1 LKSLIDKK
9 IYKKFLKKG
18 GKIYKFFS
26 LRISNIL
33 IIDYGIKK
41 KVVKYSYKKK
51 IINEVKGLRYFNQ
64 NNKFN
69 VLKILD
75 CNIKDK
81 PYYFV
86 TDYID
91 SEKVRVK
98 DYKRIINSSYR
109 DKTKKVTIEKYILT
123 AINSN
128 DLKFNKEL
136 IKLFNKTLI
145 YFKQNKLHNI
155 YLNKSL
161 SHGDFAN
168 YNVLKYRNIFYVIDF
183 ENFKFRAKFNDELN
197 WYGHKIFYNLSKIFC
212 FKKLLH
218 YKVSNFILYKF
229 TKFVNEKLSS
239 INIKL
244 YKIYYIFYLLEKIR
258 ILTEDVKYI
267 KDNKEMKIVHNMI
280 NNLKNHLQYFLE

>member
-1 LKSLIDKK
+1 MKSLIDKK

-75 CNIKDK
+75 FNIKDK

-91 SEKVRVK
+91 TEKVRVK
-98 DYKRIINSSYR
+98 DYKRIINNSYR

-123 AINSN
+123 SINSN

-136 IKLFNKTLI
+136 TKLFNKTLI
-145 YFKQNKLHNI
+145 YFKQNKLDNI
-155 YLNKSL
+155 YLNTSL

-168 YNVLKYRNIFYVIDF
+168 YNVLKKRNIFYVIDF
-183 ENFKFRAKFNDELN
+183 ENFKFRAKFNDEIN
-197 WYGHKIFYNLSKIFC
+197 WYGHKIFYNLSKILR
-212 FKKLLH
+212 FKKLFH
-218 YKVSNFILYKF
+218 HKVSNFILYKF
-229 TKFVNEKLSS
+229 TKFVNKKLSCT
-239 INIKL
+239 NIKL
-244 YKIYYIFYLLEKIR
+244 YKIYYILYLLEKIR
-258 ILTEDVKYI
+258 ILTEDIKYI
-267 KDNKEMKIVHNMI
+267 KDNREKKIVHNMI